1 MTQFFKLEKLWKG
14 IKKVKNRH
22 SNNNNSNPEIC
33 VGVLWVRHAEQ
44 NILCF

>member
-1 MTQFFKLEKLWKG
+1 MTQFFKLKKLWKG

-22 SNNNNSNPEIC
+22 SNNNNSNAEIC